1 MVKGRWLD
9 EVMFLRVITRNKGEV
24 GVTEGSGME
33 RAVAQKTPL
42 SYFSN
47 RKLVNYEGMLYVSKN
62 YKTY

>member
-1 MVKGRWLD
+1 
-9 EVMFLRVITRNKGEV
+9 MFLRVITRNKGEV